1 MIRISPKTDKKIT
14 ILTFLLTI
22 TPVTPNQIMNLPI
35 NITMQTQGMD
45 TVKPNTKKNWSM
57 YQLHCMDQ

>member
-1 MIRISPKTDKKIT
+1 MIRISRKTDLKIT
-14 ILTFLLTI
+14 ILMFLLAI

-35 NITMQTQGMD
+35 NITMRTRGMD
-45 TVKPNTKKNWSM
+45 TVKPYSKKNRSM